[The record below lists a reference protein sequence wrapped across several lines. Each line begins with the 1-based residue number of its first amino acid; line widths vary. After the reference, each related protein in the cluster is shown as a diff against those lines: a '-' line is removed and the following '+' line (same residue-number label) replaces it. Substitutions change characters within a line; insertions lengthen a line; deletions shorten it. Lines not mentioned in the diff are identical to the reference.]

1 MAEQQAA
8 AADPVD
14 AEVVKKILETMGV
27 VKYESR
33 VVYQLL
39 EFIHRK

>member
-1 MAEQQAA
+1 MSEHQASQ
-8 AADPVD
+8 DPVD

-27 VKYESR
+27 VKYESK